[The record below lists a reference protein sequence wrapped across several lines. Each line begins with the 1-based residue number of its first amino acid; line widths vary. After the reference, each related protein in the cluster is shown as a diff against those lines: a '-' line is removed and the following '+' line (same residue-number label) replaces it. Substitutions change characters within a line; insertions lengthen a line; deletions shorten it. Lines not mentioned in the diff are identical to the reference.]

1 MTDTQKV
8 PWKRISIE
16 AAAIVGS
23 ILLAFAI
30 DAWWQERGEQEDL
43 LQYLS
48 AFEQE
53 LIESRKDIELA
64 LELSTGVLKTT
75 DEVFLVLSD
84 SERNSLPSDFA
95 ETIGSIYKIHSPNL
109 NTGAYEDM
117 VSSGNMRL
125 IGNRTLSDRIKQ
137 YMQSVSSVRSVNEV
151 LWDTYYNL
159 QVPYLKDHFVISDFG
174 WESAEEIDDAAGLLS
189 ITPKGPYSIDLDAV
203 KSQEY
208 WNLLYSWKE
217 AYSDQVRRLVVARED
232 CDAVLESLQPE
243 VESLRDGNRSDQD
256 S

>member
-1 MTDTQKV
+1 MQQSQEIA
-8 PWKRISIE
+8 WKRIAAE
-16 AAAIVGS
+16 GAAIVAS
-23 ILLAFAI
+23 ILLAFWI
-30 DAWWQERGEQEDL
+30 DAWWDERGEQEDL
-43 LQYLS
+43 LEYLI

-53 LIESRKDIELA
+53 LIESSKDIELA
-64 LELSTGVLKTT
+64 LDLSTGVLKAT
-75 DEVFLVLSD
+75 DEVFLILVD
-84 SERNSLPSDFA
+84 STHGSLPDNFA

-137 YMQSVSSVRSVNEV
+137 YMHSVSSVRSVNQV

-174 WESAEEIDDAAGLLS
+174 WESAEEINEAAGLLS
-189 ITPKGPYSIDLDAV
+189 MTPRGPYSIDRDAV
-203 KSQEY
+203 KTQEF

-217 AYSDQVRRLVVARED
+217 AYSDQVRRLVVARTN
-232 CDAVLESLQPE
+232 CDAALDLLQLE
-243 VESLRDGNRSDQD
+243 VESLSHRI
-256 S
+256 

>member
-1 MTDTQKV
+1 MTDAQQV

-30 DAWWQERGEQEDL
+30 DAWWQERSEQEDL
-43 LQYLS
+43 LQHLS

-64 LELSTGVLKTT
+64 LELSTKVLKTT
-75 DEVFLVLSD
+75 DEVFLVMSD
-84 SERNSLPSDFA
+84 LESSSLPSDFA

-125 IGNRTLSDRIKQ
+125 IANRTLSDRMKQ
-137 YMQSVSSVRSVNEV
+137 YMQSVSSVRSVNEI

-174 WESAEEIDDAAGLLS
+174 WESAEEIVDAAGLLS
-189 ITPKGPYSIDLDAV
+189 VTPKGPYSIDLNAV

-217 AYSDQVRRLVVARED
+217 AYSDQVRRLVVVRED

-243 VESLRDGNRSDQD
+243 VESLSHGK
-256 S
+256 

>member
-1 MTDTQKV
+1 MTEAQNI
-8 PWKRISIE
+8 PWKRISVE
-16 AAAIVGS
+16 AAAIVTS

-30 DAWWQERGEQEDL
+30 DAWWDHRVEQEDL
-43 LQYLS
+43 LEYLS

-53 LIESRKDIELA
+53 LIESRKDIEVA
-64 LELSTGVLKTT
+64 LGLSTGVLNTT

-84 SERNSLPSDFA
+84 SELNGLPGTFA

-125 IGNRTLSDRIKQ
+125 IENRALSDLIKQ
-137 YMQSVSSVRSVNEV
+137 YMQSVSSVRSVNQV
-151 LWDTYYNL
+151 LWSSYYDL
-159 QVPYLKDHFVISDFG
+159 QVPFLKDHFVISDFG
-174 WESAEEIDDAAGLLS
+174 WESAEEIEDAAGLLS

-203 KSQEY
+203 KTQEF

-217 AYSDQVRRLVVARED
+217 AYSDQVRRLVVAREN
-232 CDAVLESLQPE
+232 CDAVLESLQYE
-243 VESLRDGNRSDQD
+243 IVNL
-256 S
+256 